1 MVPTLHDGDSA
12 LMDETRRRSR
22 SGQIYALRTAEGLLV
37 KRLRKREGQWWADS
51 DNPVYDSRALEGGRR
66 DSRLGGVVGA
76 HGAAVGAL
84 KIGRAF
90 GHAGRSMRPML

>member
-12 LMDETRRRSR
+12 LMDETRRRPR

-51 DNPVYDSRALEGGRR
+51 DNPDYDSRALEE
-66 DSRLGGVVGA
+66 DDEILGQVAWWA
-76 HGAAVGAL
+76 HTE
-84 KIGRAF
+84 RW
-90 GHAGRSMRPML
+90 